1 MISLIEDNT
10 ATLDKYD
17 TTLEAASVMHLH
29 QESDSNPTGSFP
41 TDKVSRTNIDN
52 DEMSV
57 LKAND
62 NDTPTKLVPVP
73 KSSKVLVVGFVD
85 QEIARPTKSAGENTS
100 PVSASASESTL
111 SYEQIEDKALIPP
124 SAHEVEQAKVDD
136 VTPID
141 LAVASKSLKAD
152 GVGLYHRFISFLK
165 KSIGDG
171 VLIDELSLDLSAISE
186 EYDTTLE
193 AGSMMYINEES
204 DSNPIISS
212 STNQLRNNNA
222 RRLLPDGWN
231 EANIGPDER
240 GENVVS
246 SSYTLS
252 GDTIQMSAVTGGE
265 FFTISQN
272 CHLLFMLHHV
282 SNKTN
287 KYVCCRH
294 CSPCR
299 LVLLHL

>member
-1 MISLIEDNT
+1 MISFIEDTT

-17 TTLEAASVMHLH
+17 TTLEAASVMHLD

-41 TDKVSRTNIDN
+41 TDQVSRTNIDN

-73 KSSKVLVVGFVD
+73 RSSKDLVVGFVD

-124 SAHEVEQAKVDD
+124 SAHDVEQTKVDD

-152 GVGLYHRFISFLK
+152 GFLK
-165 KSIGDG
+165 KSIGNG

-186 EYDTTLE
+186 MYNTTLE

-204 DSNPIISS
+204 DSNLIISS

-231 EANIGPDER
+231 EANIGPDGR

-252 GDTIQMSAVTGGE
+252 GDTIQMTAVTGSE
-265 FFTISQN
+265 FFTTSQN
-272 CHLLFMLHHV
+272 CHFLFMLHHV
-282 SNKTN
+282 SNNTN
-287 KYVCCRH
+287 NFVNIC
-294 CSPCR
+294 
-299 LVLLHL
+299 VL